1 MGSSLFFL
9 PLVSIYL
16 VRESKESR
24 VDTSQD
30 GGPVEFVQDVLRE
43 APYDKQTAI
52 MRAVA
57 RKRRVSVVGCN
68 ASGKDW
74 AAARIVLWWLYSH
87 SPAKAIVTGPTSR
100 QVDVIVWN
108 EIRSAYTGAQDR
120 ITGRMFRTS
129 RFEVDDQ
136 TFALGFATNSPYNLQ
151 GFHSP
156 NLLAVITEAHAVDK
170 DDIDAIRRL
179 NPSRL
184 LMMGNPLVGAG
195 EFYDSHH
202 IRRELY
208 ETVQISAFDTP
219 NVREDRVVIP
229 GMITRQD
236 IADRRAEWGEKSA
249 LYVGSVLAEFPD
261 NLDTVVVPLSAATDA
276 AKRNLAPEG
285 PVVLG
290 CDVARY
296 GHDKTVV
303 VRREGPVARIV
314 WRTKGRNTMEIAGF
328 LKAYCHD
335 NPVDTI
341 VVDDTGIGG
350 GVVDRLKELR
360 LGRAHVVPF
369 LAGKRADNAD
379 RFVNR
384 AAEVWSQMRER
395 YMDGELDTDDDPAL
409 IAQVSGRK
417 FFYESDGRIRL
428 EGKEKMHSSP
438 DEADALAMTFA
449 ATKGATVL
457 KVKRDERRPAESGRT
472 KVNDA

>member
-285 PVVLG
+285 RLFWAAMSPDTVTTKRSSY
-290 CDVARY
+290 VAR
-296 GHDKTVV
+296 
-303 VRREGPVARIV
+303 VRWPASSGGPRVGTP
-314 WRTKGRNTMEIAGF
+314 WR
-328 LKAYCHD
+328 
-335 NPVDTI
+335 
-341 VVDDTGIGG
+341 
-350 GVVDRLKELR
+350 
-360 LGRAHVVPF
+360 
-369 LAGKRADNAD
+369 
-379 RFVNR
+379 
-384 AAEVWSQMRER
+384 S
-395 YMDGELDTDDDPAL
+395 PA
-409 IAQVSGRK
+409 
-417 FFYESDGRIRL
+417 
-428 EGKEKMHSSP
+428 SSRP
-438 DEADALAMTFA
+438 TAMTTRSTPSWSTTQASVAAWWTVSKSFA
-449 ATKGATVL
+449 W
-457 KVKRDERRPAESGRT
+457 AEPTWSLFSLDRGPTMPTASSTGPPRCGLR
-472 KVNDA
+472 